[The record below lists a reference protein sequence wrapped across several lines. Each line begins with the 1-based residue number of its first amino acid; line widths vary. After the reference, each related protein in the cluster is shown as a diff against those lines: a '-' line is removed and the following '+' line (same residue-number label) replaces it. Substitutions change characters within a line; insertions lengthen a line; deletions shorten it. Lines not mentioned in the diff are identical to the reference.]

1 MKKTKQLALSIII
14 LFIAAIYTGVLIL
27 GNVGVAKSNVAVIS
41 GSYAD
46 QFAKDKNLNIVELP
60 DSQKEYFD
68 QRYELFDYNI
78 DGGTVSLERYEGKS
92 QNLVIPA
99 KIDGYAVT
107 TISGNMLAGLSTVD
121 KMYIPTSISTI
132 DGEPV
137 QKPIICCTEDSY
149 FYKENKDAGWQFE
162 LIYESD
168 FVNYFLGDIPFEYN
182 FHGDAV
188 EITSWNGHDDIMVI
202 PAYVNGYPVTDV
214 SMDILG
220 AANIAVIP
228 ETVKSITGAVKAYG
242 YSGMFAIEL
251 VFSVIAFLLA
261 LISVNII
268 LPRYRKSNEEYILN
282 GGQMV
287 LVIAYVLIQTIFS
300 IYAIYKA
307 EFSAYIALV
316 ISLIILIGYLI
327 LIFAGGIG
335 RDHAKAVDEKIEKK
349 TEKMKSI
356 KTMCKGMADNVK
368 DESLR
373 KKVQQLEEEIR
384 YSDPSSRPDL
394 EEMENDIETMVREL
408 LEEIGNADNDMVAD
422 ITDRLMALVQKRNNR
437 CKAGK

>member
-1 MKKTKQLALSIII
+1 MKKSKQLVLSIII
-14 LFIAAIYTGVLIL
+14 LLIAAIYTGVLIL

-41 GSYAD
+41 GSYGE
-46 QFAKDKNLNIVELP
+46 QFAKANKLRVVELP
-60 DSQKEYFD
+60 DSMKEYFD

-78 DGGTVSLERYEGKS
+78 DGGMIRLERYEGKS
-92 QNLVIPA
+92 RELVIPA
-99 KIDGYAVT
+99 KIDGYSVT
-107 TISGNMLAGLSTVD
+107 TISGNMLSGLSAVE
-121 KMYIPTSISTI
+121 KMYISTSIRTI
-132 DGEPV
+132 DGDPV

-168 FVNYFLGDIPFEYN
+168 FVNYLLGDIPFEYN
-182 FHGDAV
+182 IKGDAV

-202 PAYVNGYPVTDV
+202 PAYINGYPVTDV

-220 AANIAVIP
+220 AADITVIP

-242 YSGMFAIEL
+242 YSAMFAIEL
-251 VFSVIAFLLA
+251 IFSVIAFLLS

-268 LPRYRKSNEEYILN
+268 LPRYRKGNEEFILN

-287 LVIAYVLIQTIFS
+287 LVIAYVFIQTIFA
-300 IYAIYKA
+300 IYVIYKA
-307 EFSAYIALV
+307 SFSTYIALV
-316 ISLIILIGYLI
+316 ISLIILVAYLVMM
-327 LIFAGGIG
+327 FAGGIG
-335 RDHAKAVDEKIEKK
+335 RDHAKAVDERVEKK

-356 KTMCKGMADNVK
+356 KTMCKGMADSVK
-368 DESLR
+368 DETLR

-394 EEMENDIETMVREL
+394 EEMENDIEKMVGEL
-408 LEEIGNADNDMVAD
+408 LDAIGKADNDSIGD
-422 ITDRLMALVQKRNNR
+422 IADRLTALVKKRNNK

>member
-14 LFIAAIYTGVLIL
+14 LFIAVVYAVVLIL

-46 QFAKDKNLNIVELP
+46 QFAKDKKLNVVELP

-107 TISGNMLAGLSTVD
+107 TISGNMLAGLSAVD

-137 QKPIICCTEDSY
+137 QKPIICCTEDNY
-149 FYKENKDAGWQFE
+149 FYKEHKDAGWQFE

-168 FVNYFLGDIPFEYN
+168 FVNYLLGDIPFEYN

-220 AANIAVIP
+220 AADITVIP

-261 LISVNII
+261 LISVNVI
-268 LPRYRKSNEEYILN
+268 LPRYRKGNEEYILN

-335 RDHAKAVDEKIEKK
+335 RDHAKAVDERVEKK

-356 KTMCKGMADNVK
+356 KTMCKGMAENVK

-394 EEMENDIETMVREL
+394 EEMENDIEAMVREL

>member
-14 LFIAAIYTGVLIL
+14 LFIAVVYAVVLIL

-46 QFAKDKNLNIVELP
+46 QFAKDNKLNVVELP

-78 DGGTVSLERYEGKS
+78 NGGTISLEKYEGKS
-92 QNLVIPA
+92 RDLVIPA
-99 KIDGYAVT
+99 KIDGYTVT
-107 TISGNMLAGLSTVD
+107 TISGNMLAGLGTVE

-137 QKPIICCTEDSY
+137 QKPIICCTEDNY
-149 FYKENKDAGWQFE
+149 FYRENKDAGWQFE

-168 FVNYFLGDIPFEYN
+168 FVNYLLGDIPFEYN
-182 FHGDAV
+182 LHGDSV
-188 EITSWNGHDDIMVI
+188 EITSWNGHEDIMVI
-202 PAYVNGYPVTDV
+202 PAYINGYPVTDV

-220 AANIAVIP
+220 AANITVIP
-228 ETVKSITGAVKAYG
+228 ETVKSITGEVKAYG

-251 VFSVIAFLLA
+251 VFTVIAFLLA
-261 LISVNII
+261 LISVNVI
-268 LPRYRKSNEEYILN
+268 LPRYRKSSEEFILN

-373 KKVQQLEEEIR
+373 KRVQQLEEEIR

-394 EEMENDIETMVREL
+394 EEMENDIETMVGEL
-408 LEEIGNADNDMVAD
+408 LDAIGKSDNDMVGD
-422 ITDRLMALVQKRNNR
+422 ITDRLMALVQKRNNK